1 MVNPPKQSQQCKK
14 DNSPPPQTLELQELV
29 PRDLESF
36 LNLFHQSVDPICMSW
51 IVEYLHESFKSLQ
64 VVDKEEK
71 TAAMHATI
79 YDTAAQHG

>member
-1 MVNPPKQSQQCKK
+1 M
-14 DNSPPPQTLELQELV
+14 
-29 PRDLESF
+29 
-36 LNLFHQSVDPICMSW
+36 
-51 IVEYLHESFKSLQ
+51 EYLHESFKSLQ